1 MLPPLIRRAR
11 KNVGCCSRQRG
22 FTMAFVAITMVA
34 IISMAA
40 LSIDIGTLYEAKAEA
55 QRAADAGAL
64 AAAQVI
70 SISGLTGDTSGA
82 ADGSWADVCGG
93 KNPYSTL
100 IATNVAQQNLVAG
113 STIPSGSISVSYSAG
128 TGALNADCSG
138 AGAGFAVNPV
148 VTVTVQSATLPI
160 FFARVFSLMGGNYSG
175 ATVSATAAAEAF
187 NPSNL
192 GAAKTPDIIP
202 VQPRCVKP
210 LIIPNKDPNGGTFLN
225 PDGTIANSGVKQ
237 LGAGVIGESLTLTAD
252 CRRGQSNCI
261 GWANLRNN
269 PPQVVTVGASSELEY
284 VPAAVQGTP
293 IAVPACAVGSFQ
305 AAIAG
310 CDQSTAYTCG
320 TPSTTTGA
328 TTINLDEN
336 PVNPSSDAGDTGT
349 AVQCLINQ
357 ANGQDSLDTSN
368 FPFQIKAG
376 AGSPLAQSKVVSSN
390 DIITTSNSIVTLPIY
405 DGTALG
411 APPNPAVTIVGFLQV
426 FINDIDGNGH
436 PNVTV
441 LNVVG
446 CSSNA
451 GNPPLYGTSPVP
463 VRLIT
468 PPVVTP

>member
-1 MLPPLIRRAR
+1 I
-11 KNVGCCSRQRG
+11 S
-22 FTMAFVAITMVA
+22 MVA

-40 LSIDIGTLYEAKAEA
+40 LSIDLGTLYEAKAEA
-55 QRAADAGAL
+55 QRAADAAAL

-70 SISGLTGDTSGA
+70 SISGLTGDTNGA

-93 KNPYSTL
+93 GSPYSSL
-100 IATNVAQQNLVAG
+100 VATNIAQQNPIGGV
-113 STIPSGSISVSYSAG
+113 TIPSGSVTVTYSAG
-128 TGALNADCSG
+128 TGSPSADCSG
-138 AGAGFAVNPV
+138 AGSAFAVNPV

-160 FFARVFSLMGGNYSG
+160 FFARVFSLLGGKYSG
-175 ATVSATAAAEAF
+175 ATVSATAVAEAF

-210 LIIPNKDPNGGTFLN
+210 LIIPNLDPDHTGSAFLN
-225 PDGTIANSGVKQ
+225 SDGTITTSGVKQ
-237 LGAGVIGESLTLTAD
+237 LGAGVIGESFTLTAD

-261 GWANLRNN
+261 GGNLRNN
-269 PPQVVTVGASSELEY
+269 PPQVVTVAGSSELEY

-320 TPSTTTGA
+320 TPSTASGA

-376 AGSPLAQSKVVSSN
+376 AGSPLAQSKVVSSS

-411 APPNPAVTIVGFLQV
+411 TPPNPPVTIVGFLQV

-446 CSSNA
+446 CGSNA

>member
-1 MLPPLIRRAR
+1 P
-11 KNVGCCSRQRG
+11 
-22 FTMAFVAITMVA
+22 
-34 IISMAA
+34 
-40 LSIDIGTLYEAKAEA
+40 
-55 QRAADAGAL
+55 
-64 AAAQVI
+64 
-70 SISGLTGDTSGA
+70 
-82 ADGSWADVCGG
+82 
-93 KNPYSTL
+93 
-100 IATNVAQQNLVAG
+100 NL
-113 STIPSGSISVSYSAG
+113 
-128 TGALNADCSG
+128 
-138 AGAGFAVNPV
+138 
-148 VTVTVQSATLPI
+148 
-160 FFARVFSLMGGNYSG
+160 
-175 ATVSATAAAEAF
+175 
-187 NPSNL
+187 
-192 GAAKTPDIIP
+192 
-202 VQPRCVKP
+202 
-210 LIIPNKDPNGGTFLN
+210 DPNGGRFLN
-225 PDGTIANSGVKQ
+225 SEGTIANSGVKQ
-237 LGAGVIGESLTLTAD
+237 LGAGVIGESFTLTAD
-252 CRRGQSNCI
+252 CIHGRSNCI
-261 GWANLRNN
+261 GGNMRTSPA
-269 PPQVVTVGASSELEY
+269 PTVVGGELEY